1 MDGGHHPA
9 PREFCASCDVS
20 VDRNFIVIT
29 FCASVL
35 RLGFLDLN
43 VETRVMRNVDETEIR
58 VCNDHKISPFM
69 FAFCL
74 RVHGETNAI
83 LD

>member
-1 MDGGHHPA
+1 MMDGGHHPA

-29 FCASVL
+29 YFASVL
-35 RLGFLDLN
+35 RLGFLNLQ
-43 VETRVMRNVDETEIR
+43 VETRLMRNVDETEI
-58 VCNDHKISPFM
+58 CNDRRISPLK

-74 RVHGETNAI
+74 RVHAETNAM

>member
-1 MDGGHHPA
+1 MMDGGQHPA

-20 VDRNFIVIT
+20 VDRNFIVIAYS
-29 FCASVL
+29 AS
-35 RLGFLDLN
+35 FLNLN
-43 VETRVMRNVDETEIR
+43 VATRLMRNVDETEI
-58 VCNDHKISPFM
+58 CNDRKISPVR

-74 RVHGETNAI
+74 RVRAETNAM